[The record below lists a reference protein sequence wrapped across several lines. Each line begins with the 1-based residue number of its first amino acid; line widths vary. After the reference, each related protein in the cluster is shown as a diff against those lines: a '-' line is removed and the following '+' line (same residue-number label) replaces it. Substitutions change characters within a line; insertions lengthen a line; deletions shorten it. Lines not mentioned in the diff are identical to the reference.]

1 MTDAPTSRT
10 LQGPL
15 SYLSAIHRLSPVE
28 GVTTPASGTPH
39 PRPPLAHWPAC
50 QRAGAGLRKSFGG
63 PRPEGQSQG
72 PEQTKIPWSRGPGTG
87 VLSHP
92 AAAAGRR
99 LTGNRKMCTSHCWN
113 TQRDLRRKGEGGGR
127 RRPASCPRGGGPQG
141 VLLRTPHPLAE
152 PRVLPARGWNP
163 AKCAH
168 TSGLGPI
175 GNTNV
180 PTPVCSGLELHL
192 SLPKNRHTALVP
204 VSTAN
209 LLPAPAGTPP
219 PPRHFGWNPRCARR
233 FPPGR
238 RARPL
243 PRRSPLPAWLA
254 GSRKDP
260 TRTPD
265 GPLCLPHT
273 FLSPQDQSLGAR
285 WGPPFC
291 FSSGCLSVPP
301 GRTDLGKL

>member
-15 SYLSAIHRLSPVE
+15 SYLSALHRLSPVE

-168 TSGLGPI
+168 TSGLGLWAGPYREHQR
-175 GNTNV
+175 
-180 PTPVCSGLELHL
+180 PHP
-192 SLPKNRHTALVP
+192 R
-204 VSTAN
+204 
-209 LLPAPAGTPP
+209 LLWARTPP
-219 PPRHFGWNPRCARR
+219 LPPQEQTHSLGPCVHREPIASSGRNPASS
-233 FPPGR
+233 
-238 RARPL
+238 
-243 PRRSPLPAWLA
+243 SPFRLEPSVCPKVPAWA
-254 GSRKDP
+254 
-260 TRTPD
+260 
-265 GPLCLPHT
+265 
-273 FLSPQDQSLGAR
+273 
-285 WGPPFC
+285 
-291 FSSGCLSVPP
+291 P
-301 GRTDLGKL
+301 G